1 MQTNIRNSSYDRIVE
16 KHFQL
21 MREYAT
27 IVKRTLEKPFVS
39 RIRVWSSEDI
49 AEYREKRAKGQFVP
63 FVFRE
68 EAWPRILR
76 KTRLYSQ
83 PAYEE
88 QSRRVFLFGPLVRRH
103 VRRHT
108 LGVLRRLQ
116 TIYAAELAATESSTP
131 EGKET
136 RAKLEML
143 LGSIEEFISKSVLV
157 SAKRTF
163 VAGLFEKGVPVAAG
177 LVGGAAGLGSVTGI
191 VLEWWWIFPIA
202 VILLGSV
209 FFTVGLPSLQ
219 AAVRTKR
226 ALFMGKKLSL
236 HRGSFSNRPPTGA
249 YGFENELFDA
259 LDMVKLKEFAVD
271 RLYEIVA
278 YAAAGVIG
286 AGPPLAKLVTCLL

>member
-1 MQTNIRNSSYDRIVE
+1 
-16 KHFQL
+16 

-39 RIRVWSSEDI
+39 RIRVWSDEDI
-49 AEYREKRAKGQFVP
+49 AEYQGKKAKGEFVP
-63 FVFRE
+63 FAFQDG
-68 EAWPRILR
+68 AGPRILR

-83 PAYEE
+83 PAREE
-88 QSRRVFLFGPLVRRH
+88 QSRRVFLIGSLVRRH
-103 VRRHT
+103 VRRHI
-108 LGVLRRLQ
+108 LWVLQRLH
-116 TIYAAELAATESSTP
+116 TIYAAELAATESLTP
-131 EGKET
+131 EGKQT

-143 LGSIEEFISKSVLV
+143 LSSIEEFTRKSVPL

-163 VAGLFEKGVPVAAG
+163 VAGLFEKGMPMAIG

-191 VLEWWWIFPIA
+191 VLQWWWVFPIA
-202 VILLGSV
+202 VILLGSL
-209 FFTVGLPSLQ
+209 FFTIGLPSLQ

-226 ALFMGKKLSL
+226 VLFMGRKLSL
-236 HRGSFSNRPPTGA
+236 HRGSFWNRPASGA
-249 YGFENELFDA
+249 YGLENELFDA
-259 LDMVKLKEFAVD
+259 LDTVRPKEFAVD